1 MTDLHIRKADL
12 TELKVDAVVNAANTQ
27 LEEGGGVCG
36 AIFAKAGRNK
46 LRRACKKIGYCKTGN
61 VVITDGFDLYA
72 DYIIHAVGPVWKG
85 GNNDE
90 EYLLASAYRNA
101 LETAMIN
108 GCHSIGFPLISA
120 GIYGYPKQ
128 QAWDIALRTCLAFME
143 DFEEAGLSIT
153 FAVIDDEML
162 ALGNQILESLK
173 SGNSI

>member
-36 AIFAKAGRNK
+36 AIFARVGRNK

-61 VVITDGFDLYA
+61 AVITDGFDLNA

-128 QAWDIALRTCLAFME
+128 QAWDIALRICLAFME
-143 DFEEAGLSIT
+143 NFEEAGLSIT

-162 ALGNQILESLK
+162 ALGNQILENLK

>member
-1 MTDLHIRKADL
+1 MTDLPIRKADL

-61 VVITDGFDLYA
+61 AVITDGFDLYA
-72 DYIIHAVGPVWKG
+72 DYIIH
-85 GNNDE
+85 E
-90 EYLLASAYRNA
+90 EHLLASAYRNA

-128 QAWDIALRTCLAFME
+128 QAWDIALRACLAFME

-153 FAVIDDEML
+153 FAMIDDEML

>member
-1 MTDLHIRKADL
+1 MIEACAK
-12 TELKVDAVVNAANTQ
+12 LKHCD
-27 LEEGGGVCG
+27 
-36 AIFAKAGRNK
+36 
-46 LRRACKKIGYCKTGN
+46 TGN
-61 VVITDGFDLYA
+61 TVVTSAYNLPA
-72 DYIIHAVGPVWKG
+72 KYIIHAVGPVWKG
-85 GNNDE
+85 GNKDE

>member
-1 MTDLHIRKADL
+1 
-12 TELKVDAVVNAANTQ
+12 
-27 LEEGGGVCG
+27 
-36 AIFAKAGRNK
+36 
-46 LRRACKKIGYCKTGN
+46 
-61 VVITDGFDLYA
+61 
-72 DYIIHAVGPVWKG
+72 
-85 GNNDE
+85 
-90 EYLLASAYRNA
+90 
-101 LETAMIN
+101 MIN

-153 FAVIDDEML
+153 FDEML